1 MISGSS
7 VTLFAGFAV
16 LTALIALFLGFLATR
31 HGEAYARAPAL
42 LPIPAGRRKVTLVLL
57 MRAR

>member
-16 LTALIALFLGFLATR
+16 LTTLIALFLGFLGTK
-31 HGEAYARAPAL
+31 HGEPYARAPAL
-42 LPIPAGRRKVTLVLL
+42 LPIPTDRRKVTLVL

>member
-16 LTALIALFLGFLATR
+16 LTAHIALFLGFLATR
-31 HGEAYARAPAL
+31 HGEPYARAPTL
-42 LPIPAGRRKVTLVLL
+42 LPIPTGKAKGHLVL